1 MSKRSKKTSEKYQ
14 CLVNL
19 ACKGPGYPLECT
31 LSENG
36 HCVTWISE
44 ELADVA
50 KNRPCDEEVLRR
62 QFSKTKDSF
71 IEIQSFHFALDA
83 PFFFPLG
90 ALNHI
95 RNQAIE
101 AFYKEKTKTSPIVA
115 KKCMMFQ

>member
-1 MSKRSKKTSEKYQ
+1 M
-14 CLVNL
+14 
-19 ACKGPGYPLECT
+19 ECT

-36 HCVTWISE
+36 HCVTWVSE

-95 RNQAIE
+95 RNQAID
-101 AFYKEKTKTSPIVA
+101 AFYKEKTKTSPIVE
-115 KKCMMFQ
+115 KMYDVPITPHQVQGKHWI